1 MKWHNVRFICLVEL
15 EIDTPGAEKGGEDE
29 IEFTIRKTVAI
40 GKSET
45 LSFSIEPFGHQA
57 ILKIGLLH
65 S

>member
-1 MKWHNVRFICLVEL
+1 MNWHNVRFICLVEL
-15 EIDTPGAEKGGEDE
+15 ELGTPRAEKGGEDE
-29 IEFTIRKTVAI
+29 IEFAIRKTIAI

-57 ILKIGLLH
+57 ILRIGLLH